1 MEILSIS
8 VAKRND
14 IFNLKQEFFFLYR
27 NTYYMRGYEEVLRVA
42 DCIFC
47 KIAAGELG
55 TEFLYEDEQVVAFRD
70 INPVSPV
77 HILVIPKMHFA
88 SVNDLTDKDNLLVGH
103 IFQVIK
109 KLAQAENLDKGYR
122 IVNNCGREGGQ
133 IVDHLHFHLL
143 GGRNLQWP
151 PG

>member
-1 MEILSIS
+1 MS
-8 VAKRND
+8 
-14 IFNLKQEFFFLYR
+14 
-27 NTYYMRGYEEVLRVA
+27 

-47 KIAAGELG
+47 KIAAGEMG
-55 TEFLYEDEQVVAFRD
+55 TEFIYEDDQVVAFRD
-70 INPVSPV
+70 INPVAPV
-77 HILVIPKMHFA
+77 HILVIPKKHIPSA
-88 SVNDLTDKDNLLVGH
+88 NELTEADNQLIGH

-109 KLAQAENLDKGYR
+109 KLAQKENLNQGYR

-133 IVDHLHFHLL
+133 TVHHLHFHLL

>member
-1 MEILSIS
+1 M
-8 VAKRND
+8 
-14 IFNLKQEFFFLYR
+14 
-27 NTYYMRGYEEVLRVA
+27 A

-55 TEFLYEDEQVVAFRD
+55 TEFLYEDERVVAFRD
-70 INPVSPV
+70 INPVAPV
-77 HILVIPKMHFA
+77 HILIIPKKHII
-88 SVNDLTDKDNLLVGH
+88 SSNDLTEEDNLLIGH

-109 KLAQAENLDKGYR
+109 NLAQAENLDKGYR
-122 IVNNCGREGGQ
+122 IVNNCGSEGGQ
-133 IVDHLHFHLL
+133 TVPHLHFHLL